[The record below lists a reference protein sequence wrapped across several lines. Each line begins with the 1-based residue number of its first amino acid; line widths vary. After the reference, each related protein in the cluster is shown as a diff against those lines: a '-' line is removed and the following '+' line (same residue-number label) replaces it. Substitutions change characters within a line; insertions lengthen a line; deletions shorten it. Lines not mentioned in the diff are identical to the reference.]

1 MRRRIWSEEVPF
13 EVLTTP
19 RVLGLL
25 ARFEVDLLVAVRPGQ
40 ERALPRVLG
49 ACNDAGVRVGAW
61 PMLEDAD
68 GRWVSGRNAPSFTAF
83 VRSLVDAAQAEGCAP
98 AEVAFDL
105 EPPFEEVRRLLPNG
119 SGILGLGRGIFGDR
133 SDNAG
138 LGRADRG
145 RADPGRAGEF
155 ARAERELARLADELL
170 ARGIGSSA
178 AAVPLMLV
186 EDRWEQLLGTPVDGP
201 GWGHVSFMLYTSILE
216 GWSRGLLRRRD
227 AVAILAAGCR
237 AAGAR
242 YGSRAGASLGAVGVG
257 AFGDEPTYR
266 DPAELAEDVGVA
278 RAAGVDDLTLL
289 DLGGVLGRLPAE
301 PWLEAFVSAPA
312 AAIDAGSTRRARA
325 ALSMIGAAGR
335 ALGAIQSWRRP
346 GGLS

>member
-1 MRRRIWSEEVPF
+1 
-13 EVLTTP
+13 
-19 RVLGLL
+19 VLGLL
-25 ARFEVDLLVAVRPGQ
+25 ARFEVGLLVAVRPGQ

-68 GRWVSGRNAPSFTAF
+68 GRWVSGRNVPSFTAF
-83 VRSLVDAAQAEGCAP
+83 VRGLVDAAQAEGCAP

-105 EPPFEEVRRLLPNG
+105 EPPFDEVSRLLPNG
-119 SGILGLGRGIFGDR
+119 SGIFGPGRGIAVDRGDSAGLGR
-133 SDNAG
+133 AG
-138 LGRADRG
+138 LGRAD
-145 RADPGRAGEF
+145 EF
-155 ARAERELARLADELL
+155 MRAERELARLADELL
-170 ARGIGSSA
+170 ARGIVSSA

-186 EDRWEQLLGTPVDGP
+186 DSRWEQLLGTPVDGP

-227 AVAILAAGCR
+227 AVAILAEGCR

-242 YGSRAGASLGAVGVG
+242 YGARAGVSLGAVGVG

-289 DLGGVLGRLPAE
+289 DLGGVLRRLPAE

-312 AAIDAGSTRRARA
+312 ATTGARPTRRARA